1 MNQDNQILSLP
12 SFHKIS
18 LPGLFYSS
26 VSFKE
31 TVLATLPEELIFE
44 LLSSLVFERHCK
56 VIKYCNQH
64 FVVFTLLQQ
73 VSVIDT

>member
-1 MNQDNQILSLP
+1 MNQDNQDNQILSLP

-31 TVLATLPEELIFE
+31 TVLATLPEEW
-44 LLSSLVFERHCK
+44 
-56 VIKYCNQH
+56 
-64 FVVFTLLQQ
+64 
-73 VSVIDT
+73 SV